1 MEGGCGCKSGGLANL
16 KCRKWG
22 CDESAEV
29 RLYTWTWMAFSAV
42 LAWQNLPSG
51 KALSYISSSLSQ
63 YMQTAFFCTR
73 DVCTRISAFK
83 GCRVAAQS
91 PLRLCAKYSMTK
103 NGKKIDRV
111 GSVECAEVTDGAS
124 CAQNLPGAGKTKVA
138 STCERG
144 KLGQNAEAISVLSP
158 CQLALSEGKKCGLS
172 CNPYRV
178 RDKGSGPSVKGKGNK
193 AVPFRE
199 LWIG

>member
-124 CAQNLPGAGKTKVA
+124 CAQNLPGAGA
-138 STCERG
+138 CFQSTCM
-144 KLGQNAEAISVLSP
+144 VMSP
-158 CQLALSEGKKCGLS
+158 CKRD
-172 CNPYRV
+172 NPSDIDV
-178 RDKGSGPSVKGKGNK
+178 RWDTEDKGRIYLRK
-193 AVPFRE
+193 RE
-199 LWIG
+199 AGSKR